1 MKRIL
6 VISTSPRARGNSE
19 TLADAFAAGAKEA
32 GHKVKKISLRGR
44 KIAFCTGC
52 QSCHKLGHCVLEDDA
67 NAIVA
72 EMAKSDVIVWA
83 TPIYYYAVSGQMKT
97 MIDRANSLYGTDN
110 AMRETYLIASAADDD
125 PQAVDGAVKTLEGW
139 VACHEK
145 VKLKGVLRGVGLD
158 ARGAAKN
165 APRLLEK
172 ARLMGLKA

>member
-6 VISTSPRARGNSE
+6 VICTSPRARGNSE
-19 TLADAFAAGAKEA
+19 TLADAFIAGAKEA
-32 GHKVKKISLRGR
+32 GHKVKKISLRGKR
-44 KIAFCTGC
+44 IAFCMGC
-52 QSCHKLGHCVLEDDA
+52 QCCHKLGRCAIDDDA

-72 EMAKSDVIVWA
+72 EMAKSDVVVWA

-97 MIDRANSLYGTDN
+97 MIDRANSLYGTEN

-125 PQAVDGAVKTLEGW
+125 PKAVDGAVKTLEGW

-145 VKLKGVLRGVGLD
+145 VRLKGVLRGIGLD

-165 APRLLEK
+165 ATKLLEK
-172 ARLMGLKA
+172 ARRMGLKA